1 VAGCGAFRF
10 PRAESIAR
18 MALWSQNMWL
28 QRTANCRT
36 LSLSDNRKGYVFMPV
51 KMERLEARVSRDQK
65 IRLMQAAELEGS
77 TLTDFIVRAAQE
89 AANKTL
95 ERMEVLKLT
104 ARDRETFVNALIM
117 APPPSPRLRQA
128 AARYKK
134 ILSKAK

>member
-1 VAGCGAFRF
+1 
-10 PRAESIAR
+10 
-18 MALWSQNMWL
+18 
-28 QRTANCRT
+28 
-36 LSLSDNRKGYVFMPV
+36 MPV
-51 KMERLEARVSRDQK
+51 KMERLEARISKDQK

-95 ERMEVLKLT
+95 ERTEVLKLT

-117 APPPSPRLRQA
+117 APPPSPRLREA

-134 ILSKAK
+134 ILRTAK

>member
-1 VAGCGAFRF
+1 
-10 PRAESIAR
+10 
-18 MALWSQNMWL
+18 
-28 QRTANCRT
+28 
-36 LSLSDNRKGYVFMPV
+36 MPV
-51 KMERLEARVSRDQK
+51 KMERLEARISKHEK

-89 AANKTL
+89 AAKKTL

-117 APPPSPRLRQA
+117 APSPSPRLREA

-134 ILSKAK
+134 ILSTAK